1 MVWPAEIWEP
11 NASRKEKAKSEG
23 CLTQILLLHFRKKE
37 GAFAITHMKTLLR
50 NIKIIFVFF
59 ILLSVFF
66 LGGLSIQLYR
76 SQTRLAVAAG
86 ENKEALKARYA
97 NAGNILSA
105 DGQLLAYSED
115 GQRFYHQSPQTA
127 AAMLHLVGDY
137 THHIDQT
144 IESRYQRALTGTQRH
159 FFHQLLLDVQ
169 GLGLQGDTLTLT
181 ADAELSQYASEL
193 LTGSHGAIV
202 MINYQTGAV
211 LIAVSQ
217 PSASPES
224 VISWEGFA
232 DGSLFNRAFKGQYV
246 PGSVFKIMTAAAW
259 LQSEHTDT
267 SFEQTCSGE
276 STVGPDG
283 ASETGDGHGRV
294 NLESAFSLSCN
305 IYFGAAGVQ
314 AGADALRQT
323 AAEAHFNQQITAG
336 AIELPSGRISLP
348 DDPEPLSWAAI
359 GQPSAQGIIT
369 MTPLHM
375 AMLAGSI
382 AHEGTAMKPQ
392 LILYRTD
399 PSGHQFDFLKPEK
412 QAQFLPAAVAASL
425 DSLMQEAVRSGTGRA
440 ALVPGLVTA
449 GKTGTV
455 QLDQQANNALF
466 AGYIKDE
473 RLPLAIAVVV
483 EQGGSGAQ
491 TAAPIAG
498 ALFSAAAEKYIEE

>member
-1 MVWPAEIWEP
+1 
-11 NASRKEKAKSEG
+11 
-23 CLTQILLLHFRKKE
+23 
-37 GAFAITHMKTLLR
+37 MKTLLR

-59 ILLSVFF
+59 IILSVFF
-66 LGGLSIQLYR
+66 LGALSIQLYR

-115 GQRFYHQSPQTA
+115 GQRFYHQDPRTA
-127 AAMLHLVGDY
+127 ASLLHLVGDY

-144 IESRYQRALTGTQRH
+144 IESRYQRALTGSQRH
-159 FFHQLLLDVQ
+159 FFHQLFLDIQ

-181 ADAELSQYASEL
+181 ADAELSRYASEL
-193 LTGSHGAIV
+193 LASHHGAIV
-202 MINYQTGAV
+202 MMNYQTGAV
-211 LIAVSQ
+211 LVSVSQ

-224 VISWEGFA
+224 VINWEGFA
-232 DGSLFNRAFKGQYV
+232 EGSLFNRAFKGQYV
-246 PGSVFKIMTAAAW
+246 PGSIFKIMTAAAW
-259 LQSEHTDT
+259 LQSEHADTD
-267 SFEQTCSGE
+267 FEQNCSGE
-276 STVGPDG
+276 STIGPAG
-283 ASETGDGHGRV
+283 ASEQGDGHGRV
-294 NLESAFSLSCN
+294 NLETAFTLSCN

-314 AGADALRQT
+314 AGADALFQT
-323 AAEAHFNQQITAG
+323 ASEANFNQQISAG

-359 GQPSAQGIIT
+359 GQPSEPGIIT

-382 AHEGTAMKPQ
+382 AHEGVAMKPQ

-399 PSGHQFDFLKPEK
+399 PSGRQFDFIKPER
-412 QAQFLPAAVAASL
+412 QAQYMPLPVAAML
-425 DSLMQEAVRSGTGRA
+425 DSLMQETVLSGTGRA
-440 ALVPGLVTA
+440 AAAAGIITA

-455 QLDQQANNALF
+455 QLDNQANNALF
-466 AGYIKDE
+466 TGYIKDE

-491 TAAPIAG
+491 AAAPIAG
-498 ALFSAAAEKYIEE
+498 ALFSAAAEKYIEP